1 MDIDLQRRRAIPMEL
16 TTVQHII
23 QTPGLRGGK
32 PHIAGTRITVSDI
45 AFFHLKMGMSVA
57 EIAAEYNLSLGSVHA
72 ALSYYFDNRAAIDQ
86 RTAEDEAFAAEL
98 EKENPSRFQERLRRL
113 RGE

>member
-1 MDIDLQRRRAIPMEL
+1 MQL
-16 TTVQHII
+16 TMVQHIT

-45 AFFHLKMGMSVA
+45 AYFHLRMGMSVA
-57 EIAAEYNLSLGSVHA
+57 HIAAV
-72 ALSYYFDNRAAIDQ
+72 
-86 RTAEDEAFAAEL
+86 L
-98 EKENPSRFQERLRRL
+98 EKQNPSRFQERLRKL